1 MKHFNFMKYPK
12 LLKIVFISSLLVL
25 ITSCQSEYDRTVNR
39 EMSSGKNYTDLIF
52 GLKLGQTQKD
62 FYTHCWELNKKKLIN
77 QGPSNQFVR
86 HVLDSVSPIYNPNY
100 NMELLFYGIFDD
112 KKIMTGMKMRISY
125 LGWDPVAKNLQKDS
139 LLDEGMKMIE
149 SIFSGNSF
157 INLNKDIN
165 GLPIM
170 VKVDGNR
177 QVTAYVYDNRFV
189 ELIIE
194 DLNRKIK

>member
-1 MKHFNFMKYPK
+1 MFF
-12 LLKIVFISSLLVL
+12 LL
-25 ITSCQSEYDRTVNR
+25 
-39 EMSSGKNYTDLIF
+39 
-52 GLKLGQTQKD
+52 
-62 FYTHCWELNKKKLIN
+62 
-77 QGPSNQFVR
+77 
-86 HVLDSVSPIYNPNY
+86 
-100 NMELLFYGIFDD
+100 
-112 KKIMTGMKMRISY
+112 
-125 LGWDPVAKNLQKDS
+125 VAKNLQKDS

>member
-1 MKHFNFMKYPK
+1 MKYPK

>member
-86 HVLDSVSPIYNPNY
+86 HVLDSVSPIYKPNY

-112 KKIMTGMKMRISY
+112 KKIMTSTFY
-125 LGWDPVAKNLQKDS
+125 
-139 LLDEGMKMIE
+139 
-149 SIFSGNSF
+149 SF
-157 INLNKDIN
+157 IYTI
-165 GLPIM
+165 
-170 VKVDGNR
+170 
-177 QVTAYVYDNRFV
+177 
-189 ELIIE
+189 
-194 DLNRKIK
+194 

>member
-1 MKHFNFMKYPK
+1 MKYPK

-86 HVLDSVSPIYNPNY
+86 HVLDSVSPLYNPNY